1 MDKDILRIVII
12 AIGATVVFG
21 MVLWS
26 FLKNRNKRRAI
37 NFVDKGNPL
46 ENIDKS
52 LILNTDN
59 DDFDIVPLGT
69 AVDNDFEPDPIT
81 IASEIV
87 ENSDSEPLVQIKTEP
102 EVETVETTPI
112 QQPQIK
118 KTNLPSIIQFS
129 IVAVADE
136 GFNGLELAE
145 KFNQVGF
152 EYGSMKIFERLDDK
166 RRVDYAAA
174 SMVEPGTFPD
184 KNLESF
190 NSPGI
195 VFFIQPSELDT
206 PLETFDDFV
215 QTINWLANE
224 LDGVMLDHNR
234 QNLTNETIQEF
245 RNQLAG

>member
-1 MDKDILRIVII
+1 MDKDLLRIVII
-12 AIGATVVFG
+12 AIGATAIFG

-26 FLKNRNKRRAI
+26 FLKNKNKRREI
-37 NFVDKGNPL
+37 DFIDKGNPL
-46 ENIDKS
+46 DNIDKS

-69 AVDNDFEPDPIT
+69 AVDNNFEPDPIT
-81 IASEIV
+81 IASEANV
-87 ENSDSEPLVQIKTEP
+87 NSEPVVQIEP
-102 EVETVETTPI
+102 ELEPVETA
-112 QQPQIK
+112 QPQLK
-118 KTNLPSIIQFS
+118 KANLPSIIQFS
-129 IVAVADE
+129 IVAVADK
-136 GFNGLELAE
+136 GFNGLELSE
-145 KFNQVGF
+145 KLTQVGF
-152 EYGSMKIFERLDDK
+152 EYGSMKIFERLDDQ

-184 KNLESF
+184 KDLESF
-190 NSPGI
+190 YSPGI

-245 RNQLAG
+245 RNQLTA

>member
-1 MDKDILRIVII
+1 MDKDLLRIVII
-12 AIGATVVFG
+12 AIGAVVIFG

-59 DDFDIVPLGT
+59 DDFDIVPLGN

-81 IASEIV
+81 IASEV
-87 ENSDSEPLVQIKTEP
+87 DVDSEPLVQVQTEP
-102 EVETVETTPI
+102 EIKPVETTKT
-112 QQPQIK
+112 QQPQLK
-118 KTNLPSIIQFS
+118 KKNLPSIIQFS
-129 IVAVADE
+129 LVAVADE
-136 GFNGLELAE
+136 GFNGIELAE
-145 KFNQVGF
+145 KFTQVGF

-166 RRVDYAAA
+166 RRVDYAVA

-234 QNLTNETIQEF
+234 QNLTKETIQDF